1 MLKLLGA
8 IIIVMG
14 SSGLGFSLSQ
24 ELIYRHREL
33 KRLKRWMLY
42 LHSQIRYQNTN
53 LAVAFHD
60 VAGKAEGLFG
70 EFFEEVSKQMQRF
83 EGDEFTVIWK
93 KQVEERFAKS
103 HMNKEDKEKLCSL
116 GDTLGCLDKQ
126 MQLDTL
132 DYYIEQLDLDI
143 VQASEN
149 IKNNTKLYRS
159 LGVMGGILITLIIV

>member
-8 IIIVMG
+8 IVIVVG

-24 ELIYRHREL
+24 ELIYRHKEL
-33 KRLKRWMLY
+33 KRLKRWLLY

-53 LAVAFHD
+53 LATAFYD
-60 VAGKAEGLFG
+60 VASKADHLFG
-70 EFFEEVSKQMQRF
+70 EFFEQVSKQMQQF
-83 EGDEFTVIWK
+83 DGDEFSVIWK
-93 KQVEERFAKS
+93 RQIEKSFAKS
-103 HMNKEDKEKLCSL
+103 HLKKEDKEKLCNL